1 MGRSN
6 ITVIVIDD
14 ELVIRNSL
22 KTLISARCG
31 CNVITFHDGRDA
43 YPQLEQ
49 GDVALVLL
57 DWMMPYA
64 GSSVLRDI
72 REKFPAARVV
82 VMTALND
89 VDTAVEA
96 MKGGAKDFLMKPFDP
111 DRLRSVVQTALENFE
126 LRRDYEKLK
135 NGMLAP
141 LPDATWGGIVYKSK
155 PICALMTIIG
165 GLSGSRH
172 PVLITGETGVGKEAF
187 ARAVHES
194 SGVTGPFIAVNVAG
208 LDDST
213 FSDTLFGH
221 KKGAYTGASTD
232 RDGLVKTAEGGTLF
246 LDEIGDIPQESQLK
260 LLRFLQE
267 GEYLRLG
274 SDAIR
279 KSDVRIVAAT
289 NAELG
294 KNGKFRQD
302 LFYRLKT
309 HSLPIPPLRDRME
322 DVPVLIKHFVTMA
335 AERLNI
341 PCPVITSEILYALQG
356 YDYPGNVRELENII
370 NNMVALNRTG
380 ELTAKDAPPEV
391 SRTHI
396 MIGLGDMS
404 IGQIDSHPLALM
416 FGKFPTID
424 EIENYM
430 LDEVLRMTDNNQSA
444 AARVLGLARPTLAK
458 RIKARCRA

>member
-1 MGRSN
+1 MTKINS
-6 ITVIVIDD
+6 TVVVIDD
-14 ELVIRNSL
+14 ELVICNSL
-22 KTLISARCG
+22 KTMISARCG
-31 CNVITFHDGRDA
+31 CNVLCFQDGRDS
-43 YPQLEQ
+43 YPTLEH
-49 GDVALVLL
+49 GEVALVLL
-57 DWMMPYA
+57 DWMMPYP
-64 GSSVLRDI
+64 GSSVLREI
-72 REKFPAARVV
+72 TESFPATRVV

-89 VDTAVEA
+89 VDTAVVA
-96 MKGGAKDFLMKPFDP
+96 MKGGAKDFLIKPFDP
-111 DRLRSVVQTALENFE
+111 DRLRAVVQTALENYE
-126 LRRDYEKLK
+126 LRRDYQKLK
-135 NGMLAP
+135 DGMLAP
-141 LPDATWGGIVYKSK
+141 QSDYAWGGIVYKSK

-194 SGVTGPFIAVNVAG
+194 SGVTGPFIGVNVAG

-221 KKGAYTGASTD
+221 KKGAYTGALAD
-232 RDGLVKTAEGGTLF
+232 REGLVKTAEKGTLF
-246 LDEIGDIPQESQLK
+246 LDEIGDISPESQLK

-267 GEYLRLG
+267 GEYYRIG

-289 NAELG
+289 NADLG

-322 DVPVLIKHFVTMA
+322 DVPILIKHFVTNA
-335 AERLNI
+335 AERLSI
-341 PCPVITSEILYALQG
+341 KCPVVTSEILYALQG

-380 ELTAKDAPPEV
+380 ELTAKDAPPEI

-396 MIGLGDMS
+396 MTGLGDMS
-404 IGQIDSHPLALM
+404 IGQIDSHPLAIM

-424 EIENYM
+424 EVENYM
-430 LDEVLRMTDNNQSA
+430 LDEVLRMTDDNQSA

-458 RIKARCRA
+458 RIKARAK